1 MLVPFI
7 LIVVG
12 CASPSGKL
20 GTPTTVLRHYQFSE
34 LDSLMSEEQRPVVVF
49 LHTDWCKYCK
59 NMEQTTFQNQ
69 QVIEL
74 LNNRF
79 YFISFNGEQQEDVVF
94 RNHLF
99 RYQPTGRNTGTHEL
113 ASALGSM
120 EGVLSYPALVI
131 LNPEY
136 ELVFQHNAFIE
147 AKSLTAILRS
157 GSN

>member
-1 MLVPFI
+1 
-7 LIVVG
+7 
-12 CASPSGKL
+12 
-20 GTPTTVLRHYQFSE
+20 
-34 LDSLMSEEQRPVVVF
+34 
-49 LHTDWCKYCK
+49 
-59 NMEQTTFQNQ
+59 MEQTTFQNQ